1 MVQIT
6 ISQISGASFPIQ
18 VYISNVFDE
27 YLTLIG
33 TITSGPVPPAVY
45 FNNGNSTI
53 PSIFNNIPQIK
64 VKLVDANNC
73 VSYSVQEC
81 VIQTPTP
88 TPTVTITP
96 TVTVTSTST
105 PTPTPTVLLES
116 FKMYGVG
123 LSALNFGTYSAAN
136 PTLVQWGDSNSDTYS
151 SGTLLNTVKHTY
163 ASPFNGEITFNTLEL
178 SGVTSLIL
186 TNTITATTVSGV
198 TNTTSELS
206 KLTNLS
212 TLSLGSLGATYGKAY
227 LSGFT
232 QELPRTLTSFAT
244 AYNNLSGNTFDLPS
258 GLTFTQILGEN
269 VISGSTSGLPDP
281 AGLTYIAITGN
292 NVISGNT
299 SGLPS
304 SIDCPLFRTLSIDGN
319 NTITGQVSS
328 IATGLTYV
336 LFGGYNTISGNTLDF
351 PRNIGVGRPEGSLI
365 MGGNCY
371 IYGTLSDLPTETD
384 RLSIRGLSSITG
396 DTADLPRLLQFCFI
410 GTVSGSCV
418 FTGNITDIP
427 SGCTQFD
434 FTGSNSLSGSTSDIM
449 SGTTIFRLS
458 GGTSVIT
465 GDVSNIPTGMTEF
478 AVYESNI
485 ISGNT
490 SSLSARTPL
499 TIFVLAGN
507 NTVDGSLS
515 DLPSSL
521 NTISIAGFN
530 TVTGYTAGNVWNSTM
545 EYVSVVSL
553 DVGVGFTSTAINN
566 ILIDLDNSVSNWQGD
581 KFIQLRGTRTIASDS
596 AYNSLISQG
605 VTINLL

>member
-18 VYISNVFDE
+18 VYISNVYDE

-33 TITSGPVPPAVY
+33 TISSGPVPPAVY

-53 PSIFNNIPQIK
+53 PSVFNNIPQIK
-64 VKLVDANNC
+64 IKLVDANNC
-73 VSYSVQEC
+73 VTYSVQEC
-81 VIQTPTP
+81 IIQTPTP

-123 LSALNFGTYSAAN
+123 LSSLNFGTYSAAN

-163 ASPFNGEITFNTLEL
+163 ASPFNGEITFNNLEL
-178 SGVTSLIL
+178 SGITSLIL
-186 TNTITATTVSGV
+186 ANTITATTVSGV

-206 KLTNLS
+206 KLTNLN
-212 TLSLGSLGATYGKAY
+212 TLSLGSFGATYGKAF

-232 QELPRTLTSFAT
+232 QELPRTLTSIST
-244 AYNNLSGNTFDLPS
+244 AYNNLSGDTSSLPT
-258 GLTFTQILGEN
+258 GLTFTQI
-269 VISGSTSGLPDP
+269 I
-281 AGLTYIAITGN
+281 GN

-299 SGLPS
+299 SGLPRPS
-304 SIDCPLFRTLSIDGN
+304 GLSYIAITGDNIISGNTSGLPQSNICPSFRTLSIAGN
-319 NTITGQVSS
+319 NTITGFVSDIPS
-328 IATGLTYV
+328 GLTYV
-336 LFGGYNTISGNTLDF
+336 LFTGYNTISGNTLDF
-351 PRNIGVGRPEGSLI
+351 PRNIGVGRPEGSII

-371 IYGTLSDLPTETD
+371 IYGTLSDLPLQTD
-384 RLSIRGLSSITG
+384 RLSIEGFSSVTG
-396 DTADLPRLLQFCFI
+396 DTADLPRLLQLCFI
-410 GTVSGSCV
+410 GSVSGSCV

-427 SGCTQFD
+427 SGCTEFD

-458 GGTSVIT
+458 GGTSAIT
-465 GDVSNIPTGMTEF
+465 GDVSNIPTGMTQF
-478 AVYESNI
+478 VVYESNI

-490 SSLSARTPL
+490 SSLSGRTAL
-499 TIFVLAGN
+499 TIFLLAGN
-507 NTVDGSLS
+507 NTLDGSLS

-521 NTISIAGFN
+521 NTISIAGYN

-553 DVGVGFTSTAINN
+553 NGSVGFTSTAINN
-566 ILIDLDNSVSNWQGD
+566 ILIDLDNYVSIWEGD
-581 KFIQLRGTRTIASDS
+581 KFIQLRGTRTAASDS
-596 AYNSLISQG
+596 AYNSLISKG